1 MPRFDTV
8 YLDPA
13 DKRLITGTPQ
23 EQERARRE
31 FARQREIQA
40 IMRRIDREI
49 PRSDLI
55 FGRWV
60 EVASTGELF
69 HPWAGDVWFA
79 PEGVVYYFDETGF
92 PRLLEPADPRSRSE
106 LEKRKTA
113 KEQRRADRAAAARK
127 RREQLKAAAGGEPL

>member
-1 MPRFDTV
+1 MPRIDAA
-8 YLDPA
+8 YLDPN
-13 DKRLITGTPQ
+13 DPRLITGTPQ

-49 PRSDLI
+49 PRSELI

-69 HPWAGDVWFA
+69 HPWLGDVWFA
-79 PEGVVYYFDETGF
+79 PEGVVYYVDETGF
-92 PRLLEPADPRSRSE
+92 PRLLEPADPPSRAE
-106 LEKRKTA
+106 LERRQAA

-127 RREQLKAAAGGEPL
+127 RREQMKAAAGR